1 MSDISVRDF
10 LEELAH
16 ERPSVFAQYY
26 RRLKGKRL
34 RYTNPHDLYAWR
46 HFLVQ
51 PMDDFHSDKVIKK
64 ARQLGASECHLNE
77 VFWFLTE
84 HDYTNTIY
92 TFPRGPKMREFSQ
105 TRVEPAIQE
114 SPYLDSLSPVR
125 LRNVTRKP
133 FNHSN
138 LFLNS
143 AWGKELGEGTPAD
156 MLCLDEYDQM
166 ADGIEGA
173 FIESLSSSPYKLIRR
188 FSTPTL
194 PGRGVSELFDTSDQH
209 FYFYTCEHCGEKQ
222 YLTKDNLI
230 QIKKDGVKE
239 HLGLVEDGTFIIGC
253 TKCKKELNRVQKG
266 EWVAA
271 YPGRAIRGYHMS
283 QLNAPWI
290 TADEIMRSRFKLR
303 SDQLWYNYVLGEPYY
318 DAGALLSPV
327 EFQRC
332 ENPLRSMS
340 LSRENCTMVSVGI
353 DWGKVSWVTVL
364 GMLPDGKVRLLNF
377 FWETDTNVAL
387 ESVNRIAARIQMFEP
402 DIIICDT
409 GYGQDRIPHLM
420 DLFPGRVWGC
430 QYSERGLIAK
440 FNHQGFVVSAN
451 RTGSLKQVILAFKK
465 GGVELPR
472 HDEAMETLMN
482 HLCALTILQE
492 EDDRGEFK
500 EVVERMGPDHGAHSF
515 NYANLGIEKEKMLY
529 RVIGESD
536 FSFLDTGG
544 GLSLPQD
551 RQFKDMNELAQHWLG
566 QINSLPD
573 EGDDIDGFTVV

>member
-1 MSDISVRDF
+1 MGEATVRDF
-10 LEELAH
+10 LVELSH
-16 ERPSVFAQYY
+16 EKPSVFAQLY
-26 RRLKGKRL
+26 RKLKGKRL
-34 RYTNPHDLYAWR
+34 RYNNTKNLFAWR
-46 HFLVQ
+46 HFLIQ
-51 PMDDFHSDKVIKK
+51 PMDDFHPDKAIQK

-77 VFWFLTE
+77 VFWFLIE

-166 ADGIEGA
+166 QDGIEGA
-173 FIESLSSSPYKLIRR
+173 FIESLSSSPYKLVRR

-222 YLTKDNLI
+222 YLTKENLI
-230 QIKKDGVKE
+230 QVRKDGVKE

-253 TKCKKELNRVQKG
+253 RKCKKELNRVQKG

-290 TADEIMRSRFKLR
+290 TADEIIRSRFKLR
-303 SDQLWYNYVLGEPYY
+303 SEQLWYNYVLGEPYH
-318 DAGALLSPV
+318 DAGALLSPA

-332 ENPLRSMS
+332 ENPLLSMS
-340 LSRENCTMVSVGI
+340 LARGDSSLVTVGI

-364 GMLPDGKVRLLNF
+364 GMRPDGKVRLLNF
-377 FWETDTNVAL
+377 FWEMDTKVAL
-387 ESVNRIAARIQMFEP
+387 ESVNKIAARIQMFEP
-402 DIIICDT
+402 DMIICDT

-440 FNHQGFVVSAN
+440 FNQSGYIVSAN
-451 RTGSLKQVILAFKK
+451 RTGSLKQVIMTFKK
-465 GGVELPR
+465 AGVELPT
-472 HDEAMETLMN
+472 HCEAMETLMN
-482 HLCALTILQE
+482 HLCALTIMQE
-492 EDDRGEFK
+492 EDDRGDFR
-500 EVVERMGPDHGAHSF
+500 EVVQRMGPDHGAHSF
-515 NYANLGIEKEKMLY
+515 NYAWLGIEKERMYY
-529 RVIGESD
+529 REVGESD
-536 FSFLDTGG
+536 YSFIDDG
-544 GLSLPQD
+544 SDSVFPRD
-551 RQFKDMNELAQHWLG
+551 RQFRDMNELAQHWLG
-566 QINSLPD
+566 QLKHHETM
-573 EGDDIDGFTVV
+573 EGASDHIEVL